1 MEERM
6 KFFLDTANLAEI
18 KEVAGWGILDGVT
31 TNPSLCAKENMP
43 FEDLVKE
50 ICRLCPGPVSVECVS
65 TQAAE
70 IVPEARR
77 LAALAPNIAVKI
89 PIGLEGLKATRVLSQ
104 EGIQVNTTLI
114 FSPSQALLAA
124 KAGSRFVSPFIGRLD
139 DVSQEGMEVIEQI
152 LVIFDNYAID
162 TEVIVASIRH
172 PRHVVD
178 AALLGAHIATIPYS
192 VIDKLVKHPL
202 TDIGIEKFLKDWGKV
217 KK

>member
-1 MEERM
+1 M

-31 TNPSLCAKENMP
+31 TNPSLVSKENIP
-43 FEDLVKE
+43 FEELIRE
-50 ICRLCPGPVSVECVS
+50 ICAVCSGPVSVECVS
-65 TQAAE
+65 TRSE
-70 IVPEARR
+70 ELVEEARR
-77 LAALAPNIAVKI
+77 VAALAPNVAVKI
-89 PIGLEGLKATRVLSQ
+89 PIGLEGLKATRVLAQ
-104 EGIQVNTTLI
+104 EGIQVNTTLV

-139 DVSQEGMEVIEQI
+139 DVSEEGMELIEQI
-152 LVIFDNYAID
+152 LMIFGNYD
-162 TEVIVASIRH
+162 LETEVIVASIRH

-192 VIDKLVKHPL
+192 VIAKLVSHPL
-202 TDIGIEKFLKDWGKV
+202 TDIGVERFLKDWGKV